1 MSNYLIQIKVYKYSI
16 QTNKN
21 WAKQNNIVDIFTTIA
36 LKFVKYPYMY
46 LCGKKIVVN
55 FASVFQKLYSTE

>member
-1 MSNYLIQIKVYKYSI
+1 MSQKA
-16 QTNKN
+16 TTWNKF
-21 WAKQNNIVDIFTTIA
+21 VDFFTTIA
-36 LKFVKYPYMY
+36 LKFVKYPYIY